1 MSEEIHESLRTA
13 SPDAAAMK
21 LVELH
26 RRSIEDEP
34 IPPDAMGYEEFCEL
48 CERVNDERFHAA
60 VAATGFNGYS
70 GDPLDPEVLEV
81 EAVYHAACELLA
93 RFVAD
98 EDGCG
103 SGLEAALHLIRRE
116 NEMCDEHLVVGTMC
130 DGEFRALEGFG
141 SLEAGKRDGEPA
153 NETNE

>member
-26 RRSIEDEP
+26 RRSIED
-34 IPPDAMGYEEFCEL
+34 
-48 CERVNDERFHAA
+48 
-60 VAATGFNGYS
+60 
-70 GDPLDPEVLEV
+70 

-116 NEMCDEHLVVGTMC
+116 NETCDEHLVVGTMC